1 MAGTAQPMG
10 QTQIPTSPLATQTKG
25 NYRPPI
31 NTLGQQVGGIQPATS
46 PGQGWTQKGI
56 DSANF
61 SPLIDHTGNPV
72 PGWQNSLPKVGDP
85 ITSTMPTMP
94 SFGGEKIGAV
104 NSVTG
109 ETIPIQPWQQEPGMI
124 TMYGGGGNVGRSD
137 LNPEAFGG
145 GLPVAP
151 PPISALP
158 KGGGGMYSG
167 EQFAGLDMSGFNPRP
182 QQTMDMSPYTLNGKT
197 YHGSSSWASE
207 LQDYLNSTGQGDAFG
222 RPEQNS
228 LRQTSFSPSLTQR
241 KF

>member
-10 QTQIPTSPLATQTKG
+10 QTQIPTSPLATKTTG

-31 NTLGQQVGGIQPATS
+31 NTLGQRVGKLS
-46 PGQGWTQKGI
+46 PYTGGGMEAMPLMG
-56 DSANF
+56 AN
-61 SPLIDHTGNPV
+61 GR
-72 PGWQNSLPKVGDP
+72 
-85 ITSTMPTMP
+85 
-94 SFGGEKIGAV
+94 EKFGAV

-109 ETIPIQPWQQEPGMI
+109 ETIPIQPWQQEPGVI
-124 TMYGGGGNVGRSD
+124 TMYGGGVGRSN
-137 LNPEAFGG
+137 LTPEALGG

-167 EQFAGLDMSGFNPRP
+167 EQYAGLDMSGFNPRP
-182 QQTMDMSPYTLNGKT
+182 QMTMDMSPYTLNGKT